1 MYVCVCNGYTDKE
14 IKTAVRENGVKT
26 AEEAYLSLGNG
37 FCCGTCADCAN
48 DIVTAELPFQR
59 VLAAE

>member
-1 MYVCVCNGYTDKE
+1 MYVCLCNGYTDKE
-14 IKTAVRENGVKT
+14 IKSAVRENGVKT

-37 FCCGTCADCAN
+37 FCCGACTDCAKE
-48 DIVTAELPFQR
+48 IVEAELPNQR

>member
-1 MYVCVCNGYTDKE
+1 MYVCLCNGYTDKE
-14 IKTAVRENGVKT
+14 IKTAVRENGVQT

-37 FCCGTCADCAN
+37 FCCGSCADCAN
-48 DIVTAELPFQR
+48 DIVSAELPNQR